1 MKIMFTN
8 PSFLIRFCLFW
19 MLCGASCQNE
29 ASDARKSVNNTS
41 RTSVTQSFN
50 AEEDCAWLSK
60 WFSEECSDSLTR
72 FACNGTEPLIQEM
85 AADHDWCSGTGYL
98 KVKTL
103 FRKGFYENG
112 QEKMMILVGMEPQ
125 ARQKDPT
132 LKECI
137 LGGSVWANDGTNWIP
152 IVKTNMFVFLQSNLH
167 EPMKIQMTDNET
179 IRLEYLDVKKPKVMT
194 IRVEK
199 NGFGE
204 PTLEDL

>member
-1 MKIMFTN
+1 MFTN
-8 PSFLIRFCLFW
+8 HSFLGYFYVFW
-19 MLCGASCQNE
+19 IICCTSCQNDT
-29 ASDARKSVNNTS
+29 SNARKSGDAVRN
-41 RTSVTQSFN
+41 SVAAKPFN
-50 AEEDCAWLSK
+50 AEDDCAWLSK
-60 WFSEECSDSLTR
+60 WFSEECTDSLTR

-112 QEKMMILVGMEPQ
+112 QEKRMILVGMEPA
-125 ARQKDPT
+125 ARLNDPT

-137 LGGSVWANDGTNWIP
+137 LGGSVWANTGTDWIP

-167 EPMKIQMTDNET
+167 EPMNINMTDNET
-179 IRLEYLDVKKPKVMT
+179 LRLEYLDVKKRKVMT

>member
-1 MKIMFTN
+1 MMFTN
-8 PSFLIRFCLFW
+8 PSFLVYFYLFW
-19 MLCGASCQNE
+19 MLCCASCQNE
-29 ASDARKSVNNTS
+29 AADNRKSVITVSNTPLAK
-41 RTSVTQSFN
+41 SFN
-50 AEEDCAWLSK
+50 TADDCAWLSQ
-60 WFSEECSDSLTR
+60 WFSEECTDSLAR

-125 ARQKDPT
+125 ARLNDPT

-167 EPMKIQMTDNET
+167 QPMKIQMTDNET
-179 IRLEYLDVKKPKVMT
+179 IRLEYLDLKKRKVMT

>member
-1 MKIMFTN
+1 
-8 PSFLIRFCLFW
+8 
-19 MLCGASCQNE
+19 
-29 ASDARKSVNNTS
+29 
-41 RTSVTQSFN
+41 
-50 AEEDCAWLSK
+50 
-60 WFSEECSDSLTR
+60 
-72 FACNGTEPLIQEM
+72 M

-112 QEKMMILVGMEPQ
+112 QEKMVILVGMEPQ

-152 IVKTNMFVFLQSNLH
+152 IIKTNMFVFLQSNLH
-167 EPMKIQMTDNET
+167 QPMKIQMTDNET
-179 IRLEYLDVKKPKVMT
+179 IRLEYLDLKKWKVMT
-194 IRVEK
+194 IPVEK
-199 NGFGE
+199 KGFGE